1 MLNDNED
8 QITEVT
14 KQRIAP
20 YSNMIIDGFMR
31 HHQMVGKCRLET
43 KGDIVRI
50 FVGDV
55 LSAQMSVERALM
67 YALENAVRKMPELT
81 PARRVNL
88 FSSYTRSVW
97 LVELIDSDTG
107 RQVFSSTVQFK
118 SLGLA
123 SAVEHAL
130 EEGWIIIYEHH
141 LPEMVEPEPIKV
153 AAPRIFTLK
162 VDSLEAACIIT
173 ALTNATL
180 RLKTKSIGDDEGLI
194 AVYQQVQDKVLA
206 AFAAQGFSTPAR

>member
-1 MLNDNED
+1 MNNDNQD

-20 YSNMIIDGFMR
+20 YRQMIIDGFMR
-31 HHQMVGKCRLET
+31 HHQLVGKCRLET

-141 LPEMVEPEPIKV
+141 LPEIVEPEPIKV

-173 ALTNATL
+173 ALTNATSQ
-180 RLKTKSIGDDEGLI
+180 LKAKSVGGDD
-194 AVYQQVQDKVLA
+194 AVITAYQQAQDKVLA
-206 AFAAQGFSTPAR
+206 AFIRQGFSTSE

>member
-1 MLNDNED
+1 MNNDNQD

-55 LSAQMSVERALM
+55 LSAQINIEQALV
-67 YALENAVRKMPELT
+67 YALEHAIRKSPELT

-88 FSSYTRSVW
+88 FSSYTRGMW
-97 LVELIDSDTG
+97 LVELVDSDTG

-153 AAPRIFTLK
+153 KVVFSLK
-162 VDSLEAACIIT
+162 VESLEAVCIIT
-173 ALTNATL
+173 ALNNATL